1 MPGTLGFMTNC
12 ATLKCPS
19 PRGERMCHCAGCHLT
34 FASPSAFDDH
44 QTITNGPACRD
55 PEACG
60 LVLRERSGISIWG
73 HPIDEAAMARLA
85 ARRMA
90 SSGLS

>member
-1 MPGTLGFMTNC
+1 MPGSLGSMTNC

-44 QTITNGPACRD
+44 QTIY
-55 PEACG
+55 
-60 LVLRERSGISIWG
+60 ERPGM
-73 HPIDEAAMARLA
+73 P
-85 ARRMA
+85 
-90 SSGLS
+90 